1 MKKQEY
7 KVQLGEYEIV
17 AEFSNLVDQ
26 AHGAVI
32 MRSGDTVVLAT
43 ACMSANGDGNP
54 GFFNLQVEY
63 QEKFYASGEILG
75 SRFMRREGRPS
86 ETAILACRIIDRT
99 LRPLFSHHIKNSIQ
113 IVVTVLSI
121 GSFDPVLLG
130 VNAASLALAVSDIPW
145 NGPVGAVALRR
156 PVGEKDIVLNRYVRS
171 TEKSTS
177 EYLYDF
183 DLLVCAKE
191 GRITM
196 IESMACQVSEE
207 IMAQGFTDAISAI
220 ATLEQF
226 QKDIITK
233 IGKEKRDIP
242 LPVVPKELSDVFH
255 TTVRYILWNHLEHGT
270 ADKKVF
276 HEIEEVYRNALRE
289 QYAERDDIFAQA
301 HHYYEITVDAMVHE
315 LALQHKKRA
324 DGRGL
329 DQVRDLY
336 AQAGGLS
343 SLLHGSGIF
352 YRGETHV
359 LSVVTLGGPE
369 DAYTMDG
376 METKGIKRFMHHYN
390 FPPFSVGETGRFG
403 GLNRREIGH
412 GALAEKALVSVIP
425 SKEDFPYTIRVVSEC
440 MASNGSTS
448 QASVC
453 ASTLALMDGGVPL
466 LAPVAGISVGL
477 MLNTKN
483 ESEYVLL
490 TDIQGAE
497 DHYGDMDFKVA
508 GTKNGITAIQLDIK
522 LDGIP
527 VAILVDAL
535 DKAKKARMIILETL
549 KQEITIPRSDISVH
563 APKIVSLRIQS
574 SQIGMVIGSGGK
586 TVNEIREKTGA
597 EITIEDDGLIYCIGK
612 NGSAEQARDIIA
624 NMTKEW
630 VAGEMVQG
638 TVRKVLEIGAIV
650 SLSPFA
656 DGLVHVSE
664 IANFRIEKVSDYL
677 TEGQIVPVTVVAI
690 DKDRDRIS
698 LSIKKDNPEFI
709 KEKK

>member
-1 MKKQEY
+1 MIKQEY
-7 KVQLGEYEIV
+7 KVQLGEHEIV

-32 MRSGDTVVLAT
+32 MRSGNTVVLAT
-43 ACMSANGDGNP
+43 ACMSANGDNNP

-113 IVVTVLSI
+113 IVVTVLSV
-121 GSFDPVLLG
+121 GSFDPVILG
-130 VNAASLALAVSDIPW
+130 INAASLALAVSDIPW

-156 PVGEKDIVLNRYVRS
+156 PVGEKDIALNRYVRS

-177 EYLYDF
+177 EYDYDF
-183 DLLVCAKE
+183 DLLVCARQ

-207 IMAQGFTDAISAI
+207 IMAQSFTDAISAI

-226 QKDIITK
+226 QKDIIAK
-233 IGKEKRDIP
+233 IAKEKRDIP
-242 LPVVPKELSDVFH
+242 LPVVPTELADVFH
-255 TTVRYILWNHLEHGT
+255 TTVRDILWNHLENGT

-276 HEIEEVYRNALRE
+276 HEVEETYRNALRE
-289 QYAERDDIFAQA
+289 QYADRDDIFAQA

-324 DGRGL
+324 DGRAL

-343 SLLHGSGIF
+343 PLLHGTGIF

-359 LSVVTLGGPE
+359 LSVLTLGGPE

-376 METKGIKRFMHHYN
+376 METKGTKRFMHHYN

-425 SKEDFPYTIRVVSEC
+425 SKEIFPYTIRVVSEC

-477 MLNTKN
+477 MLHT
-483 ESEYVLL
+483 EDVSQYALL

-508 GTKNGITAIQLDIK
+508 GTRNGITAIQLDIK

-535 DKAKKARMIILETL
+535 GSAKKARLQILDSLQQAIAE
-549 KQEITIPRSDISVH
+549 PRSDVSLH
-563 APKIVSLRIQS
+563 APKIVSLRIDP

-597 EITIEDDGLIYCIGK
+597 EITIEEDGLVYCIGK
-612 NGSAEQARDIIA
+612 NGSAEMARDMIA

-630 VAGEMVQG
+630 TVGETAQG

-650 SLSPFA
+650 SISPFA

-664 IANFRIEKVSDYL
+664 IAPFRIEKVSDYL

-690 DKDRDRIS
+690 DKERDRIS

-709 KEKK
+709 VQKK

>member
-1 MKKQEY
+1 MIKQEY
-7 KVQLGEYEIV
+7 KVQLGEHEIV

-113 IVVTVLSI
+113 IVVTVLSV
-121 GSFDPVLLG
+121 GSFDPVILG

-156 PVGEKDIVLNRYVRS
+156 PVGEKDITLNRYVRS
-171 TEKSTS
+171 TEESVL
-177 EYLYDF
+177 EYAYDF
-183 DLLVCAKE
+183 DLLVCAKQ

-207 IMAQGFTDAISAI
+207 VMAQGFTDAISAI
-220 ATLEQF
+220 TTLEQF
-226 QKDIITK
+226 QKDIISK
-233 IGKEKRDIP
+233 IGKEKRVIP
-242 LPVVPKELSDVFH
+242 LPVVPTELVDVFH
-255 TTVRYILWNHLEHGT
+255 KTVKEILWNHLVSGT

-276 HEIEEVYRNALRE
+276 HEVEETYRNALRE
-289 QYAERDDIFAQA
+289 QYADRDDIFAQA

-315 LALQHKKRA
+315 LALAHGKRA
-324 DGRGL
+324 DGRTL

-343 SLLHGSGIF
+343 PLLHGTGIF

-359 LSVVTLGGPE
+359 LSVLTLGGPE

-376 METKGIKRFMHHYN
+376 METKGTKRFMHHYN

-425 SKEDFPYTIRVVSEC
+425 SKEVFPYTIRVVSEC

-477 MLNTKN
+477 MLDINDV
-483 ESEYVLL
+483 SRYSLL

-508 GTKNGITAIQLDIK
+508 GTDQGITAIQLDIK

-527 VAILVDAL
+527 VNILVDAL
-535 DKAKKARMIILETL
+535 GSAKKARLHILDTL
-549 KQEITIPRSDISVH
+549 QKTILSPRSDISPY
-563 APKIVSLRIQS
+563 APKIVSLRIDP

-586 TVNEIREKTGA
+586 TINEIREKTGA
-597 EITIEDDGLIYCIGK
+597 EITIEDDGLVYCVGK
-612 NGSAEQARDIIA
+612 NGAAEMARDMIA
-624 NMTKEW
+624 SMTKEW
-630 VAGEMVQG
+630 TVGETAQG

-650 SLSPFA
+650 SLSPSA

-664 IANFRIEKVSDYL
+664 IAPFRIEKVSDYL
-677 TEGQIVPVTVVAI
+677 TEGQIVPVTVVAV
-690 DKDRDRIS
+690 DKERDRIS

-709 KEKK
+709 VQKK